1 MYKTIEE
8 LVTKVDER
16 NSDGTI
22 SELIGVSIDKCF
34 IKSVANTNG
43 TDLSKYKIIRRN
55 EDRKSTRLNSSHRSQ
70 SRMPSSA

>member
-22 SELIGVSIDKCF
+22 SERLLLHIVRRM
-34 IKSVANTNG
+34 
-43 TDLSKYKIIRRN
+43 LSKVFMIIRKN
-55 EDRKSTRLNSSHRSQ
+55 L
-70 SRMPSSA
+70 